1 MGRQL
6 DLESSLQLKQTSP
19 DIFENVHKPWTWW
32 NSGVVPGG
40 LLMAECAAAA
50 YHTVS
55 DGFVLDSLQAHFL
68 AGPNANNPIA
78 YKVQRLSNGKRF
90 AVRLVTV
97 EQGGKTVMMTTV
109 SFVSGLKWTGLA
121 MTHSVSR
128 TAKQTVQQIELDD
141 LAKKNTCGPFM
152 KFERLPVVFS
162 GPFQQPQS
170 TIAPCVA
177 QISPPMNSP
186 AGSRG
191 HILGIIN
198 LSDYHVLD
206 ATLTLSGITF
216 GLQAIG
222 DHSRQPTKSNV
233 KLNTSLNHS
242 IHFHVHDGFRADDL
256 TYIEVTSP
264 WAKDGRSML
273 SSRIFSKDGVLI
285 ATCIQEA
292 FYVLKDDATSN
303 LGSKL

>member
-1 MGRQL
+1 
-6 DLESSLQLKQTSP
+6 
-19 DIFENVHKPWTWW
+19 
-32 NSGVVPGG
+32 
-40 LLMAECAAAA
+40 
-50 YHTVS
+50 
-55 DGFVLDSLQAHFL
+55 
-68 AGPNANNPIA
+68 
-78 YKVQRLSNGKRF
+78 
-90 AVRLVTV
+90 
-97 EQGGKTVMMTTV
+97 
-109 SFVSGLKWTGLA
+109 
-121 MTHSVSR
+121 
-128 TAKQTVQQIELDD
+128 
-141 LAKKNTCGPFM
+141 
-152 KFERLPVVFS
+152 
-162 GPFQQPQS
+162 
-170 TIAPCVA
+170 
-177 QISPPMNSP
+177 MNSP